1 MKKSFQCLR
10 NTFAILA
17 FLITGSVFAQTNQY
31 LDFDGIDDFVSIPNG
46 SAAIAGSSQMTITG
60 WFYDNQLSYG
70 QGMMGYRATGGGFY
84 LIQLNNGQ
92 IECRMLNSAGTL
104 FSYVTPNLTVVPQ
117 VWQHFAWVYNG
128 SNVSLY
134 RNGVLIG
141 GIAASG
147 SITATNIPFTIGK
160 SPLSGFNF
168 LYSGRIDEVSVWNKA
183 LTVTEIQD
191 MMANELTGTEVG
203 LKMYYKFN
211 QGVPGGNNTS
221 ITALTTEV
229 NSPTYDGVFYNFA
242 LNGAT
247 SNFNGTLNT
256 SFQAI
261 SFPQISTQLT
271 TTSSVTLGGTASSGL
286 PVSYAVESGPATVS
300 GNIVTIT
307 GAGTVCIR
315 ASQLGNVQYDSAT
328 SVVNCF
334 DVVDPAL
341 NLPIIEARNPLPGA
355 DVYMP
360 SLGTLQVAAKVSIDY
375 PTLFNVQSVSFVI
388 DGTPVPVTDHA
399 NGHFTAWWTPSSYGP
414 HQIQLVSTSNY
425 GAVNTVNVNVNVVQN
440 TTDLN
445 NQVVFS
451 GVWLNTDSITAMRDG
466 ILPSFVGAFDTI
478 TAILT
483 VSCPPGGCG
492 PWDRVASIDAQG
504 HDGRWFEIIRYI
516 TPYGVPCSHRI
527 NLTDYMSI
535 LQGKVRFRAN
545 CATLDNGF
553 QYELKFDFKAG
564 SPPHKYSS
572 VTQVWKAIYPFGDYA
587 NLQPVPAF
595 SYTYPAGA
603 VASKLKL
610 VSTGHGW
617 GSLNTSNAAEFYNA
631 THNVWVNGASTFAQ
645 QNWLVC
651 NPNPDGC
658 SPQNGTWTYARAG
671 WCPGAIAPY
680 FDYDMSSFVAAPNVN
695 LEYKFFASYVDQ
707 CHPNNPNCVTG
718 VTCSDCND
726 GFNPQLD
733 VNCNLITFYDTAA
746 ALDVA
751 ELDYIGFVLFPNPT
765 SGLFTLSSGGRSDRD
780 YTVTV
785 TDLMGKEVMR
795 FAWNGERRSI
805 DMKESPKG
813 VYIIRTSNGKTSAFK
828 KLVVQ

>member
-1 MKKSFQCLR
+1 MKKFYP
-10 NTFAILA
+10 TFRFILFFWAIAVPAL
-17 FLITGSVFAQTNQY
+17 LTAQSNQY
-31 LDFDGIDDFVSIPNG
+31 LDFDGVDDFVSVPNG
-46 SAAIAGSSQMTITG
+46 SGAIAGSNQMTIAG

-70 QGMMGYRATGGGFY
+70 QGLMGYRATAGGFY
-84 LIQLNNGQ
+84 LIQLNNGV
-92 IECRMLNSAGTL
+92 IECRMQNSAGTL
-104 FSYVTPNLTVVPQ
+104 YSYNTPNLTIVPQ

-134 RNGVLIG
+134 RNGTLVG

-147 SITATNIPFTIGK
+147 VIAATNIPFTIGK

-183 LTVTEIQD
+183 LTPTEISD
-191 MMANELTGTEVG
+191 MMANELTGTEPG

-211 QGVPGGNNTS
+211 QGVPAGNNTS
-221 ITALTTEV
+221 ITSITSEV
-229 NSPTYDGVFYNFA
+229 NSPLYDGVPYNFA
-242 LNGAT
+242 MTGPT

-261 SFPQISTQLT
+261 SFPQIPTQLS
-271 TTSSVTLGGTASSGL
+271 TTSNVTLGATASSGL
-286 PVSYAVESGPATVS
+286 PVAYSVESGPATVS
-300 GNIVTIT
+300 GNIVSIT

-315 ASQLGNVQYDSAT
+315 ASQAGNAQYDSAT
-328 SVVNCF
+328 SVINCF
-334 DVVDPAL
+334 DVVDPSL
-341 NLPIIEARNPLPGA
+341 NAPIIEARNPLPGA
-355 DVYMP
+355 DIYMP
-360 SLGTLQVAAKVSIDY
+360 TLGTLQVAAKVSIDY
-375 PTLFNVQSVSFVI
+375 PILFSVQNVSFVI
-388 DGTPVPVTDHA
+388 DGNPVPVTNHS
-399 NGHFTAWWTPSSYGP
+399 NGHYTAWWTPNSYGP
-414 HQIQLVSTSNY
+414 HTVQLVSTSNY
-425 GAVNTVNVNVNVVQN
+425 GAVNTVNVNVNVVQSTN
-440 TTDLN
+440 DIN
-445 NQVVFS
+445 NQIAFS
-451 GVWLNTDSITAMRDG
+451 GVWLNTDSISAERDG

-483 VSCPPGGCG
+483 VTCPPGGCG
-492 PWDRVASIDAQG
+492 PWDRVASIDAQA

-564 SPPHKYSS
+564 APPHKYSS
-572 VTQVWKAIYPFGDYA
+572 VTQVWKDIYPFGDYS

-595 SYTYPAGA
+595 NYTYPAGA

-617 GSLNTSNAAEFYNA
+617 GSLNTSNAAEFYQA

-645 QNWLVC
+645 LNWLVC
-651 NPNPDGC
+651 NPNPDAC

-680 FDYDMSSFVAAPNVN
+680 FDYDMTPFVAVPSVN
-695 LEYKFFASYVDQ
+695 LEYKFFAGYVDQ

-746 ALDVA
+746 VLDVA
-751 ELDYIGFVLFPNPT
+751 EVDYVGFVLYPNPT
-765 SGLFTLSSGGRSDRD
+765 SGLFTISSGGKTDRN
-780 YTVTV
+780 YRVAV
-785 TDLMGKEVMR
+785 TDLLGKEVTT
-795 FAWNGERRSI
+795 FEWNGERRLI
-805 DMKESPKG
+805 DLSQHPKG
-813 VYIIRTSNGKTSAFK
+813 IYMVRTSNGRSQAFK
-828 KLVVQ
+828 KLVIQ